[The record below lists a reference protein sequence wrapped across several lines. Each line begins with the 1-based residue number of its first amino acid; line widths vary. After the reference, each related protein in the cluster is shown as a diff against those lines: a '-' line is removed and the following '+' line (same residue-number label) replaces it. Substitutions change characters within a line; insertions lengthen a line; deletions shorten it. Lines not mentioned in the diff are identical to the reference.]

1 MTLQKQLEYNNI
13 LEWHSNGIT
22 GKGINIWNTER
33 ENSEH
38 GKMVSKR
45 ILHSAPD
52 CNIVLGNM
60 SMSTNNTE
68 VLYSDVTYDGK
79 RMTTEEFIKEYK
91 IIAITRSI
99 SGSSKTGGV
108 VSKFWNGIK
117 ERNNVS
123 IFNSAGNEGSKGT
136 TGAFPPDVAH
146 YIAAANLV
154 KGKPVRAGY
163 SSIGEAVD
171 FINFTG
177 DFTGTSFAAPYTA
190 GMVALLRQRYGEM
203 PDEEVYKY
211 LVMISQDMNEEGKDE
226 HTGHG
231 LPILPPFKNKYI
243 TLTVGEKK
251 YFVDGKEHEADTSP
265 VNIDGNVFVPL
276 RVIAEGLNKKVDWGF
291 NSDKTINVTITDS
304 KNKITLNTE
313 SNIMFKNG
321 AKVILNFEPY
331 IDGNNR
337 TMVPIRAIAEAF
349 NCKVDWVQRERKV
362 MILEV

>member
-13 LEWHSNGIT
+13 PEWHKNGVT
-22 GKGINIWNTER
+22 GKGINVWNTEGL
-33 ENSEH
+33 SEH
-38 GKMVSKR
+38 GKMVDVR
-45 ILHSAPD
+45 LLHSAPD
-52 CNIVLGNM
+52 CNILKASI
-60 SMSTNNTE
+60 SMKHNNTE
-68 VLYSDVTYDGK
+68 ILYSYADYDGK
-79 RMTTEEFIKEYK
+79 RMELEELIRDYK
-91 IIAITRSI
+91 VQIITRSI
-99 SGSSKTGGV
+99 GGSSKTGGV

-136 TGAFPPDVAH
+136 TGAFPPDVSS

-154 KGKPVRAGY
+154 KGRPVRANY

-203 PDEEVYKY
+203 SDEEVYKY

-251 YFVDGKEHEADTSP
+251 YFVDGKEHEADTFP

-291 NSDKTINVTITDS
+291 SSDKTINVTITDS

>member
-1 MTLQKQLEYNNI
+1 MLKVFWQRLIDKYNVILCHTELGMKVLKELHQLSRKMWQFTLVRVGLSDSGVAKVK
-13 LEWHSNGIT
+13 H
-22 GKGINIWNTER
+22 
-33 ENSEH
+33 
-38 GKMVSKR
+38 
-45 ILHSAPD
+45 
-52 CNIVLGNM
+52 
-60 SMSTNNTE
+60 
-68 VLYSDVTYDGK
+68 YSG
-79 RMTTEEFIKEYK
+79 RGEE
-91 IIAITRSI
+91 
-99 SGSSKTGGV
+99 
-108 VSKFWNGIK
+108 
-117 ERNNVS
+117 
-123 IFNSAGNEGSKGT
+123 
-136 TGAFPPDVAH
+136 
-146 YIAAANLV
+146 L
-154 KGKPVRAGY
+154 
-163 SSIGEAVD
+163 D
-171 FINFTG
+171 FVNFTG
-177 DFTGTSFAAPYTA
+177 NLEGTSFASAPYTA

-203 PDEEVYKY
+203 SDEEVYKY

-251 YFVDGKEHEADTSP
+251 YFVDGKEHEADTFP

-291 NSDKTINVTITDS
+291 SSDKTINVTITDS

-362 MILEV
+362 MILEH